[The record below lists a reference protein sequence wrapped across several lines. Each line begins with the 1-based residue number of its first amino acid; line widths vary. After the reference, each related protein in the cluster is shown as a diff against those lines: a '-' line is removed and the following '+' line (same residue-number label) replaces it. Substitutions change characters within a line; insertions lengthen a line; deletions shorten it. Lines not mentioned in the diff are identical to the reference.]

1 MENIY
6 KGFNKGSIKSHY
18 LLVTDFLYDLF
29 LSKKHS
35 TPRHILLV
43 LYDEAH
49 CSFLITPML
58 KCNDRPTFLGNCQP
72 KCMRLI
78 PRLTAETRTV

>member
-43 LYDEAH
+43 LYDEVSSLQFFNYSNA
-49 CSFLITPML
+49 
-58 KCNDRPTFLGNCQP
+58 KVQ
-72 KCMRLI
+72 
-78 PRLTAETRTV
+78 